1 MGNSK
6 KHILIIDDSSVNNL
20 LLENILLDEG
30 YEVLVT
36 FNSTEAFNEIDK
48 KAPDLILLD
57 IMMPGMSGYSVLK
70 KLKSED
76 KTKNIPVIMV
86 SAKSDEVDI
95 DKSLNNG
102 AIDYIVKPINI
113 KTIITKIN
121 KHIEK

>member
-1 MGNSK
+1 MPDK
-6 KHILIIDDSSVNNL
+6 KSILIIDDSSVNNL

-36 FNSTEAFNEIDK
+36 FNATEAFTEIDK
-48 KAPDLILLD
+48 KKPDLILLD

-70 KLKSED
+70 KLKTED

-95 DKSLNNG
+95 DKSLNSG

-121 KHIEK
+121 KHIN